1 MAPLSVEEVLS
12 KLEAHE
18 AVCAYR
24 YKELKDALDRLQGF
38 AAKAIFAIMG
48 GMAVVIGYLL
58 YFFVL
63 PHIK

>member
-12 KLEAHE
+12 KLETHE
-18 AVCAYR
+18 AVYAYR
-24 YKELKDALDRLQGF
+24 YKELKDTLDRLQGF
-38 AAKAIFAIMG
+38 AAKAVFSVMG
-48 GMAVVIGYLL
+48 GMVVVIAYLL